1 MQESALRRKVNRG
14 AQHGQQTGCALRR
27 RQPEVQEAAGNCL
40 QRRGFEV
47 ITAEDPMEALRYF
60 RMFCFDLALLDY
72 HMSLLSGPGLAQK
85 MKSIHSKVPIVM
97 ISGCAVLPDTEL
109 FFIDAHFGSD
119 SSLDDLL
126 ATMRT
131 LAGAQAV
138 ERNQAVAGDW
148 SDST

>member
-1 MQESALRRKVNRG
+1 MANKPTVLYVDDNPKSRRLLATFFRD
-14 AQHGQQTGCALRR
+14 C
-27 RQPEVQEAAGNCL
+27 
-40 QRRGFEV
+40 GFEV
-47 ITAEDPMEALRYF
+47 ITAEDPMEALRHF

-72 HMSLLSGPGLAQK
+72 HMSLLSGPELAQK
-85 MKSIHSKVPIVM
+85 MKSMHPNVPIVM

-109 FFIDAHFGSD
+109 LFVDAHFGSD
-119 SSLDDLL
+119 TSLDDLL

-131 LAGAQAV
+131 LAGSPAV